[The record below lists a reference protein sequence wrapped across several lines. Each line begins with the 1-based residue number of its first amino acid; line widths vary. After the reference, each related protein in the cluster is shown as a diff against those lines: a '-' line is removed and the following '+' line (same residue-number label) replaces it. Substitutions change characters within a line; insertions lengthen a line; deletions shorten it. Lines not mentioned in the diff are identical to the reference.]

1 MLSVP
6 SRSGY
11 SIKTQQV
18 DLAAT
23 ANEPSGRHRDPVT
36 SSDSSI
42 PAEPE
47 EDLSE
52 GDANASER
60 VAQDDDEDMRESLAF
75 EYPEILVERATC
87 SSIRLILPKSHIEFL
102 GSIWVTGSLLAYTI
116 AQPDQRERM
125 RFGKKPR

>member
-23 ANEPSGRHRDPVT
+23 ANELGGRHRDPVT

-52 GDANASER
+52 EDANASER
-60 VAQDDDEDMRESLAF
+60 VAQDDDEDMRESVGF
-75 EYPEILVERATC
+75 
-87 SSIRLILPKSHIEFL
+87 
-102 GSIWVTGSLLAYTI
+102 
-116 AQPDQRERM
+116 
-125 RFGKKPR
+125 